1 MVGASEDSVVMVE
14 GEFNEIS
21 EEEMTEAI
29 RYAHEE
35 IKAQIKAQKELIEL
49 VGVSS
54 EKREYDSA
62 DEDIELEN
70 QIIENLSKMLWHSE
84 KGSIKKWKKWT
95 FFKC

>member
-1 MVGASEDSVVMVE
+1 MVE

-62 DEDIELEN
+62 EEDLELEN
-70 QIIENLSKMLWHSE
+70 QIIEKTYQKL
-84 KGSIKKWKKWT
+84 
-95 FFKC
+95 